1 MFLLDKVYG
10 FSTSDVGGED
20 GQKEDKVGAA
30 IVRRY
35 DFGV

>member
-1 MFLLDKVYG
+1 MA
-10 FSTSDVGGED
+10 FSSSDVGGED
-20 GQKEDKVGAA
+20 WQREDKVGAA